1 MIYFEWLIIVFF
13 IIIINLIWEKFCSC
27 YKHNIVYFQDDY
39 LKILTDE
46 GAKDF
51 AAINFNECFESIREE
66 RNLRKVAKL
75 LYIFLP
81 TTDKVE
87 TYVQSNSFDNC
98 MHRFTVKILNIFDPE
113 LQFANTKP
121 MMNTKLQKLLSD
133 LKKLKIQLFLVI
145 QTLMKDLNPSIRALW
160 QK

>member
-66 RNLRKVAKL
+66 KNLRKVAKL

>member
-1 MIYFEWLIIVFF
+1 MIDYSFF
-13 IIIINLIWEKFCSC
+13 IITINLIWEKFCSC
-27 YKHNIVYFQDDY
+27 YKHNTVYFQDDY

-46 GAKDF
+46 ETKDF
-51 AAINFNECFESIREE
+51 AAINFNECFKSIREE
-66 RNLRKVAKL
+66 KNLRKLAKL
-75 LYIFLP
+75 LDIFLP

-87 TYVQSNSFDNC
+87 RYVQSNSFDDC

-121 MMNTKLQKLLSD
+121 MMKSKLQELLSD
-133 LKKLKIQLFLVI
+133 LKKLKIQLLLVI
-145 QTLMKDLNPSIRALW
+145 QTLMKDLNLSTRALW

>member
-1 MIYFEWLIIVFF
+1 M
-13 IIIINLIWEKFCSC
+13 
-27 YKHNIVYFQDDY
+27 
-39 LKILTDE
+39 TDE
-46 GAKDF
+46 EAKDF

-66 RNLRKVAKL
+66 KNLRKVAKL
-75 LYIFLP
+75 LYIVLP

-145 QTLMKDLNPSIRALW
+145 QTLMKDLNPSIRAL
-160 QK
+160 